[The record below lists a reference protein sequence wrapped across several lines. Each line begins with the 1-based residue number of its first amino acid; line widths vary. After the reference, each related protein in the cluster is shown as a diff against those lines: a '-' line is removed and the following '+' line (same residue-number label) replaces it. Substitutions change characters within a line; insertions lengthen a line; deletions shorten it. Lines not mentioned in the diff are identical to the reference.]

1 MVLQPNGTSTNYLLF
16 YFSERKC
23 MLQIPAPRARFAF
36 GGSFYHGL
44 RNRFVNK
51 LHSRIV
57 ALCKTIVSA
66 IVSVFDGL
74 AVWQLGGLTLWA
86 VWGLDRSVVD

>member
-1 MVLQPNGTSTNYLLF
+1 MVLQPNGTSANYLLF

>member
-51 LHSRIV
+51 LHSR
-57 ALCKTIVSA
+57 L
-66 IVSVFDGL
+66 
-74 AVWQLGGLTLWA
+74 
-86 VWGLDRSVVD
+86 